1 MSIAICALRGA
12 GVALTTRFSFGRFV
26 RIAQKM
32 IVVTNA
38 AAE

>member
-12 GVALTTRFSFGRFV
+12 AATTCFSFDRFV

-32 IVVTNA
+32 IVVINA